1 MQPLGHHCSA
11 ATPLTGARTC
21 LARLARLL
29 RAHPSLSTCE
39 FRCPRLLSEASPDD
53 RDSHSALPA
62 GAFNCLNHWI
72 VVIVELASAVVWTI
86 RPVRTRPT
94 SQPYLHP
101 EQTEVDLPCTGGDSL
116 GTARGPARLIGLH
129 KVRSAHP
136 SNQLEP
142 PNPSLGGASGHTA
155 AVGERWRAPRPASAT
170 LPGRG
175 WGSCAMCT
183 TLFLLST
190 LAMLWRRRS
199 ANRVHP

>member
-1 MQPLGHHCSA
+1 MEGTVRRVELNRSASPSLPGLPCLPGFIIYYSTPPPPPMQPLGHHCSA

-116 GTARGPARLIGLH
+116 GTARAGE
-129 KVRSAHP
+129 VNRS
-136 SNQLEP
+136 SQGQVCP
-142 PNPSLGGASGHTA
+142 P
-155 AVGERWRAPRPASAT
+155 
-170 LPGRG
+170 
-175 WGSCAMCT
+175 
-183 TLFLLST
+183 F
-190 LAMLWRRRS
+190 
-199 ANRVHP
+199 

>member
-1 MQPLGHHCSA
+1 MSHRESKSHSLFLPQGTQTHTNGVHQPWVAVLCNIKTH
-11 ATPLTGARTC
+11 
-21 LARLARLL
+21 LL
-29 RAHPSLSTCE
+29 SIYHGPG
-39 FRCPRLLSEASPDD
+39 PRL
-53 RDSHSALPA
+53 SHIYTQNRLRWICPA
-62 GAFNCLNHWI
+62 PGETAWG
-72 VVIVELASAVVWTI
+72 
-86 RPVRTRPT
+86 
-94 SQPYLHP
+94 QP
-101 EQTEVDLPCTGGDSL
+101 
-116 GTARGPARLIGLH
+116 GPARLIGLH

-142 PNPSLGGASGHTA
+142 PNPSLGGASGHGHTAGRSA
-155 AVGERWRAPRPASAT
+155 AVGELWRGRPGLLLRT